1 MPFDIHSSFIPE
13 CYLDSNLV
21 ETILK
26 AFNCVNHR
34 KGNSNVVGRMEE
46 ERLSD
51 KFLVAVID
59 DDKVKVKGLEKYT
72 QVGRLSRKGLKVF
85 EHPLKRHFLIQLS
98 PAIERWLINEC
109 GKAGINLSEY
119 GFPDTIKGWKNLK
132 NRSQRND
139 EKFKDLFR
147 LMLKNEKCDEI
158 IELKRWLIFF
168 RDNNYNSNL
177 DLL

>member
-13 CYLDSNLV
+13 CYLDTNLV

-26 AFNCVNHR
+26 APNCVNHR

-46 ERLSD
+46 DRVSD

-59 DDKVKVKGLEKYT
+59 DDKVKVKGLEKFRL
-72 QVGRLSRKGLKVF
+72 VERLSRNGLRLFSHLSKKHYLV
-85 EHPLKRHFLIQLS
+85 QLS
-98 PAIERWLINEC
+98 PAIERWLMNEC
-109 GKAGINLSEY
+109 GKAAINLSEY

-132 NRSQRND
+132 NRAQRND
-139 EKFKDLFR
+139 GKFKDLFR
-147 LMLKNEKCDEI
+147 LMLENEKCDEI
-158 IELKRWLIFF
+158 IELKRWLVFF
-168 RDNNYNSNL
+168 RDNNYNTNL